1 MKKFLLLLAITL
13 VTASCSQKKESKA
26 LVLYYSQ
33 TETTAAVAKQIAD
46 KLGADI
52 EAVTLVNPYDGS
64 YQETINR
71 CMKERESGELP
82 ELNPISS
89 KIDDYDVI
97 FLGYPIWFGTCALPA
112 LSLLKT
118 VDLAGKTIVPFCTF
132 GSGGLIESVRDVK
145 AAQPGA
151 VVLPGY
157 GVRSAR
163 IEAMPAE
170 IDRFLKEGGFIE
182 GEFDKLE
189 DFSEV
194 RPVTEAE
201 SAIFDAAVGTYP
213 MIQANATKVSS
224 RPVVGGTEYIFEAES
239 KGGMPGS
246 MKVHVLNIDGRDP
259 EFTRVD
265 R

>member
-1 MKKFLLLLAITL
+1 MEESIMRIICDVKKL
-13 VTASCSQKKESKA
+13 
-26 LVLYYSQ
+26 
-33 TETTAAVAKQIAD
+33 TEVCLNVQRCI
-46 KLGADI
+46 
-52 EAVTLVNPYDGS
+52 P
-64 YQETINR
+64 NR
-71 CMKERESGELP
+71 SVMPHLEGILIKTLP
-82 ELNPISS
+82 EG
-89 KIDDYDVI
+89 KIELSG
-97 FLGYPIWFGTCALPA
+97 FNLELG
-112 LSLLKT
+112 
-118 VDLAGKTIVPFCTF
+118 IVT
-132 GSGGLIESVRDVK
+132 EMEVRVE
-145 AAQPGA
+145 QPGA